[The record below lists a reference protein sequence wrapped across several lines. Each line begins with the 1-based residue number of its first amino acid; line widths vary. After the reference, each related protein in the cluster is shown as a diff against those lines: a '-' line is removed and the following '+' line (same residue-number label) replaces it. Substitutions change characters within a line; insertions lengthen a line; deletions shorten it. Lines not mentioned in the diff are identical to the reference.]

1 MVFVEL
7 LKMRGERMKKV
18 CSILAAALVFLL
30 WGYSDA
36 SATKWV
42 ELNPEEV
49 IERAD
54 VIVVGKY
61 DISADAEHDS
71 VYAGYPFKTSKVY
84 KGEVMNP
91 MIVGIDQYDI
101 GIVEEFQENGGEYLL
116 FLEDG
121 EADFLVP
128 VAGPNGMIEL
138 ENGEVRVRDGVDSEL
153 YKEVLS
159 KKSEK
164 PVDQADADNEPGENG
179 IRHWWWYFAAF
190 GALGVLFFRRLKKG

>member
-1 MVFVEL
+1 
-7 LKMRGERMKKV
+7 MKKA
-18 CSILAAALVFLL
+18 CSIFAVTLVFLL
-30 WGYSDA
+30 WGYRDA

-42 ELNPEEV
+42 ELNPKKV

-54 VIVVGKY
+54 VIVVGTY
-61 DISADAEHDS
+61 DISANAEHDS

-91 MIVGIDQYDI
+91 MVVGIDQYDL

-128 VAGPNGMIEL
+128 VGGPNGMIEL

-159 KKSEK
+159 KKSDK
-164 PVDQADADNEPGENG
+164 PVDLADEDNDTAGDDG
-179 IRHWWWYFAAF
+179 SGHWWLYLSGIAVI
-190 GALGVLFFRRLKKG
+190 GVLFFGRFKKG